1 MADGSRTPDKKN
13 APRIAYS
20 GEEYGFGYEAAEQ
33 FVTHARTRGWVN
45 DGGATHQRLD
55 QEFRNEGQRAGKEHD
70 FSSTQRLPLRAKEQA
85 LLAVKMGTADYA
97 VVPFYSPYY
106 GYDYETLRALSTQF
120 GLLAVEQYEAYDKLC
135 LAVYEPQVL
144 DLVQSAHPGSGLSSL
159 LKKDRRLW
167 NDYSVR
173 PDTRYPSVH
182 DSGEQFRAGLEIDR
196 SAQLMLRDR
205 IDMVFCGPEAAR
217 RCKSRLD
224 GLRAA
229 GVEVAETLR
238 SLEPHREMA
247 KLARATLNPNRQTNT
262 FFDPRDGKTHFV
274 STMNA
279 EPQTAKLYGV
289 ILPFQIAMMAQ
300 DFTIIDDDIE
310 DSETAKTRFFV
321 VKSSLDKSLLEDALK
336 TTDAKTRYWM
346 NRLRTVAK
354 GAIDGG
360 GKEMIGAALLIGGLA
375 LSGVGAAG
383 LAGWEGVPI
392 VQTSAAS
399 EAMTNWFVLLGGLAL
414 ALTGVVVRL
423 LSTPTE
429 HGVRLMLKFERQGT
443 AAAIGDVENFLR
455 NYGVRHQV
463 VRMDEDSE
471 RDKPAPL
478 MLDVEFEPIDFQHNF
493 VSMFTRRLRG
503 SVVNGALKKSFQ
515 RWKNRGVTILAAMPI
530 ERDAS
535 HEIKFQ
541 LPKHQRRSWYG
552 DAVQAWVADFFETQF
567 IRFSRVLLIYVLPAV
582 MLGALAYWYY
592 LRSGGQ

>member
-1 MADGSRTPDKKN
+1 MADGSSTPAKKN

-20 GEEYGFGYEAAEQ
+20 GEEFGFGYEAAEQ
-33 FVTHARTRGWVN
+33 FVASAQRRGWVN
-45 DGGATHQRLD
+45 DGGATYQKLD
-55 QEFRNEGQRAGKEHD
+55 QEFRSEGQRARKEHD
-70 FSSTQRLPLRAKEQA
+70 FTTTQRLPLRAKEQA

-97 VVPFYSPYY
+97 VVPFYSPYF

-205 IDMVFCGPEAAR
+205 IDMVFCGPDAAR

-229 GVEVAETLR
+229 GVEVTETLR

-247 KLARATLNPNRQTNT
+247 RLARATLNPNRQTNT
-262 FFDPRDGKTHFV
+262 FYDPRDGKTHFV

-300 DFTIIDDDIE
+300 DFTIIDDDLE
-310 DSETAKTRFFV
+310 DAETAKTRFFV

-354 GAIDGG
+354 GVVDGG
-360 GKEMIGAALLIGGLA
+360 AKEIAGGLMLVAGLA
-375 LSGVGAAG
+375 LAGIGAAG
-383 LAGWEGVPI
+383 LAGWEGLAPLI
-392 VQTSAAS
+392 QTTATG
-399 EAMTNWFVLLGGLAL
+399 EATSNWLAVLGGVAL
-414 ALTGVVVRL
+414 VFAGIVTRL

-478 MLDVEFEPIDFQHNF
+478 MLDIEFEPIDFQHNL

-515 RWKNRGVTILAAMPI
+515 RWKNRGVTILAAMPY
-530 ERDAS
+530 EHA
-535 HEIKFQ
+535 Q

-552 DAVQAWVADFFETQF
+552 DAVQAWFSDFFETQF
-567 IRFSRVLLIYVLPAV
+567 IRFSRVLFIYVLPAV

>member
-1 MADGSRTPDKKN
+1 
-13 APRIAYS
+13 
-20 GEEYGFGYEAAEQ
+20 
-33 FVTHARTRGWVN
+33 
-45 DGGATHQRLD
+45 
-55 QEFRNEGQRAGKEHD
+55 
-70 FSSTQRLPLRAKEQA
+70 
-85 LLAVKMGTADYA
+85 MGTADYA
-97 VVPFYSPYY
+97 VVPFYSPYF

-120 GLLAVEQYEAYDKLC
+120 RLLAVEQYEAYDKLC

-205 IDMVFCGPEAAR
+205 IDMVFCGPDAAR

-229 GVEVAETLR
+229 GVEVTETLR

-247 KLARATLNPNRQTNT
+247 RLARATLNPNRQTNT
-262 FFDPRDGKTHFV
+262 FYDPRDGKTHFV

-300 DFTIIDDDIE
+300 DFTIIDDDLE
-310 DSETAKTRFFV
+310 DAETAKTRFFV

-354 GAIDGG
+354 GVVDGG
-360 GKEMIGAALLIGGLA
+360 AKEIAGGLMLTAGIA
-375 LSGVGAAG
+375 LAGIGAAG
-383 LAGWEGVPI
+383 LAGWEGLAPLI
-392 VQTSAAS
+392 QTTAAG
-399 EAMTNWFVLLGGLAL
+399 EATSNWLAVLGGLAL
-414 ALTGVVVRL
+414 VFAGAVTRL

-478 MLDVEFEPIDFQHNF
+478 MLDIEFDPIDFQHNL

-515 RWKNRGVTILAAMPI
+515 RWKNRGVTILAAMPY
-530 ERDAS
+530 EHA
-535 HEIKFQ
+535 Q

-552 DAVQAWVADFFETQF
+552 DAVQAWFSDFFETQF
-567 IRFSRVLLIYVLPAV
+567 IRFSRILFIYVLPAI